1 MSIRNGWPAVSGA
14 ADQFDIRAALRAT
27 TAQDADGR
35 IKTGCA
41 VNAQSLK
48 ALVTPRQDMAVD
60 LSTSDWILDRHGPIF
75 LSVDGTETIGL
86 DPAPSANSRIDTIW
100 IKQQEAQSPIGDPSD
115 GPLAGRTTGT
125 PSISPT
131 RPGIPDG
138 ALAIADVLVPSTA
151 TNTSSDGVIITQRA
165 PYTAMQGGTLL
176 FRNTTE
182 LDSFTPWDGQRAR
195 VMDVGEYVGSGGV
208 WVSQSR
214 IQSGVFAGQ
223 SDPNGYVSVTLP
235 AAMPSAPVVLLT
247 MGPTLNATLA
257 SYEELNLGEVD
268 ASHFTVHARNTT
280 TGGSMGKNPVT
291 FHWVAIWMG

>member
-41 VNAQSLK
+41 VNDQSLK

-60 LSTSDWILDRHGPIF
+60 LSASDWILDRHGPVF
-75 LSVDGTETIGL
+75 LSVDGTETIQL

-100 IKQQEAQSPIGDPSD
+100 VKQQETQSPIGDQSD
-115 GPLAGRTTGT
+115 GPLAGRATGT

-151 TNTSSDGVIITQRA
+151 TNTSSHGVVITQRA

-176 FRNTTE
+176 FRNTAE
-182 LDSFTPWDGQRAR
+182 LASFTPWDGQRAR
-195 VMDVGEYVGSGGV
+195 VMDGGEYVGSGGV
-208 WVSQSR
+208 WVSQTQSR
-214 IQSGVFAGQ
+214 SGFYEGVTD
-223 SDPNGYVSVTLP
+223 SNGMVAISLPWQPSVILLQ
-235 AAMPSAPVVLLT
+235 AATIDDDNRRFWHPIVWKRSATGFTVR
-247 MGPTLNATLA
+247 
-257 SYEELNLGEVD
+257 EVD
-268 ASHFTVHARNTT
+268 LRSQAY
-280 TGGSMGKNPVT
+280 TGAQNVK
-291 FHWVAIWMG
+291 FFWLAKQ